1 MKIGLVSP
9 YDYGYPGGVI
19 AHISD
24 LSHGL
29 VKAGHQVKIIAPM
42 FDPNPDIEETF
53 IRLGRSFP
61 IPSGGSIA
69 RVSLSVWLKPHIRRL
84 LSEEQFD
91 ILHIHEPL
99 APFLPLVI
107 LRLSDSVN
115 IGTFHAFHGSSK
127 LHWAS
132 KYLLEN
138 TAQMLDGRI
147 AVSEPAMRYASRD
160 FPGEY
165 KIIPNG
171 IDFQRF
177 NKSQIPIPEFQDGK
191 LNILFLGRLEKRKGL
206 KYLLESFSDIKWE
219 YPNTRLIVVGIGNE
233 DKTAHRIIAE
243 RHIEDVIMVGASSY
257 SDIPRYYHSAD
268 IYCSP
273 ATGGESFGI
282 VLLEAMASG
291 KPVIATNID
300 GYSSVMTN
308 RKEGILVE
316 PENPTSIKMA
326 LQEMISDSKLREDF
340 AKNGLKTAARYDW
353 ANVTKDIIEYYE
365 YHLERKRNGATD

>member
-29 VKAGHQVKIIAPM
+29 TDAGHEVKIIAPM
-42 FDPNPDIEETF
+42 SEPTLDTEDSF

-69 RVSLSVWLKPHIRRL
+69 RVSLSVWLRPHIRRL
-84 LSEEQFD
+84 LEEEQFD

-99 APFLPLVI
+99 APLLPLVI
-107 LRLSDSVN
+107 LSLSNAVN

-127 LHWAS
+127 IHWAS
-132 KYLLEN
+132 KYFVEN
-138 TAQMLDGRI
+138 TAQKLDGRI
-147 AVSEPAMRYASRD
+147 AVSEPALRYASKD

-165 KIIPNG
+165 TIIPNG
-171 IDFQRF
+171 IDFKRF
-177 NKSQIPIPEFQDGK
+177 NKDQNPISEFQDGK

-206 KYLLESFSDIKWE
+206 RYLLEAFSDLKWD
-219 YPNTRLIVVGIGNE
+219 YPNIRLIIVGIGNE
-233 DKTAHRIIAE
+233 DKTAYRIIAE
-243 RHIEDVIMVGASSY
+243 RHIEDVVMVGAVSY
-257 SDIPRYYHSAD
+257 VDLPRYYHSAD

-308 RKEGILVE
+308 RKEGILVD
-316 PENPTSIKMA
+316 PESSLSIKNA
-326 LQEMISDSKLREDF
+326 LEEMINDSKLRNDF
-340 AKNGLKTAARYDW
+340 AKNGLATALKYDW
-353 ANVTKDIIEYYE
+353 ASVTKDIIKYYE
-365 YHLERKRNGATD
+365 YHLELKRSGANN